1 MNHPII
7 PFSLNGSNNRQQKIK
22 IENCYYLD
30 YIDQSIGLI
39 EREEKEDSVEEEI
52 MDFLNKPGRSLIP
65 WKNLDIEEDDIEESN
80 KRINF
85 RVAIVR
91 RGKRREKNLDK
102 EGVHGNDSFDNLQR
116 KIQVDFQNFIINF
129 CNDALKAEY
138 KKARYSF
145 KKKNH

>member
-22 IENCYYLD
+22 IENCYCLD
-30 YIDQSIGLI
+30 FIDQSIGLI

-52 MDFLNKPGRSLIP
+52 MDFLNMPGWSLIP
-65 WKNLDIEEDDIEESN
+65 WKNLDIEGDYTKESN

-85 RVAIVR
+85 RVAIAR

-102 EGVHGNDSFDNLQR
+102 EEVHGSDSFDNLQR
-116 KIQVDFQNFIINF
+116 NI
-129 CNDALKAEY
+129 
-138 KKARYSF
+138 
-145 KKKNH
+145 